1 VNNVIHH
8 VHQQQRV
15 YLDTLHLLHKSILPD
30 HSHKRFNEPIWF
42 AAQVLYHQCHIRHL
56 ESFTELITPFAIQ
69 LVEALECVRQVTHSQ
84 CVQRTPSFSF
94 VLLFASPSYMKTPCR
109 TTLEPILFKFY
120 QCWVQFEKILY
131 QCYICA
137 VFGSDA
143 TVSLKQALPENIK
156 SPLPDVLF
164 HDSFTQLLPMALDRA
179 IQQNVITMGA
189 IQTLDPNMFVAI
201 PRLTLLAGMT
211 WLSHL
216 TGWRRTETVLPMWIQ
231 THEATV
237 HRIAFNL
244 DILEKSILEAGSQ
257 EAHLD
262 FVSTFTCLEHTLV
275 SGISEQNMSE
285 LEKTIYLDVCSVAD
299 AILTSSHAQSFNA
312 ILYHL
317 FRYYGLDYQHDDRM
331 DLEDTLA
338 SLLI

>member
-1 VNNVIHH
+1 
-8 VHQQQRV
+8 
-15 YLDTLHLLHKSILPD
+15 
-30 HSHKRFNEPIWF
+30 
-42 AAQVLYHQCHIRHL
+42 
-56 ESFTELITPFAIQ
+56 
-69 LVEALECVRQVTHSQ
+69 
-84 CVQRTPSFSF
+84 
-94 VLLFASPSYMKTPCR
+94 
-109 TTLEPILFKFY
+109 
-120 QCWVQFEKILY
+120 
-131 QCYICA
+131 